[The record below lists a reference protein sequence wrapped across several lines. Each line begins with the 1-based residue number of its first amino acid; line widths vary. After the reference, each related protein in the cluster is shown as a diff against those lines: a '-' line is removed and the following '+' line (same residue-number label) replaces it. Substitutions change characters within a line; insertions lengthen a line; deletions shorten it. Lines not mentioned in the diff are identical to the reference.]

1 MQNQDRTQKLCL
13 TCKGQLNT
21 ETITNTDL
29 EQNLE
34 PKKMLFFFL
43 KKVKQ
48 QQQEQLGV
56 RGSEAEARVKENKAS
71 WCV

>member
-34 PKKMLFFFL
+34 PKKMLFFFF
-43 KKVKQ
+43 KK
-48 QQQEQLGV
+48 
-56 RGSEAEARVKENKAS
+56 SEAAAAGAAGCER
-71 WCV
+71 